1 MGSNYINRGEAIS
14 VNYTA
19 ASTDLAPATFS
30 VGDPVVLT
38 SMPAVGLTDRTST
51 STQSTL
57 WTYGKYRL
65 SVDATSAAIAP
76 GDIIYFQ
83 PTATG
88 TPATHLTNNSSASGA
103 IRWGYA
109 LESGSSGATHTIE
122 VLLGY

>member
-14 VNYTA
+14 VSYTA

-30 VGDPVVLT
+30 VGDPIVLS
-38 SMPAVGLTDRTST
+38 SMPAVGLTDRTAT
-51 STQSTL
+51 STQTTL

-65 SVDATSAAIAP
+65 SVDATSATFAP

-83 PTATG
+83 PTATND
-88 TPATHLTNNSSASGA
+88 THLTNNSSASGA

-109 LESGSSGATHTIE
+109 LESSGSSGSAYTVE